1 MIDRYAR
8 DVMKKIWSL
17 ENKFQKWLE
26 VEIAACEAHAE
37 AGNIPKK
44 SVDIIKKKAKFNLKR
59 IKEIEEVTNHD
70 VIAFLTAVAENV
82 GPESRF
88 IHLGLTSSDV
98 ADTALSLLLKESGE
112 LLLRGVDELLKSI
125 KKQALK
131 YKNTIMIGRTHGVH
145 AEPMTFGL
153 KLALWYAE
161 IERSKIRL
169 KRAVENIS
177 YGKISGAVG
186 TYANIHPNIEKK
198 LCQKLRLKPAPI
210 SNQILQRD
218 RHAELLAVLAIL
230 AGSIEKFATEIRHLQ
245 RTEVGEV
252 EEPFGKGQKGSSAM
266 PHKKNP
272 ILCERLTGLARVI
285 RGYSLVGFE
294 NIALWHER
302 DISHSSTERIIFP
315 DGIVLVDYML
325 DRFKYIVENMNV
337 HPDRMKE
344 NLDLLG
350 GLVYSQRLLLLL
362 VDKGMT
368 REDAYKIVQE
378 DAFKAK
384 GEKKYFK
391 DIVIADKKILKY
403 TSKKELEE
411 IFDIK
416 YHIKNVDIILKQV
429 FRKSL

>member
-26 VEIAACEAHAE
+26 VEISACEAHAE

-44 SVDIIKKKAKFNLKR
+44 AVDIIKKKAKFNLKR
-59 IKEIEEVTNHD
+59 IQEIEEVTNHD
-70 VIAFLTAVAENV
+70 VIAFLTSVAENV

-112 LLLRGVDELLKSI
+112 LLLRGVDELLISI
-125 KKQALK
+125 KKQSLK
-131 YKNTIMIGRTHGVH
+131 YKNTVMIGRTHGVH

-161 IERSKIRL
+161 MDRNRVRL
-169 KRAVENIS
+169 KRAIETIS
-177 YGKISGAVG
+177 VGKISGAVG
-186 TYANIHPNIEKK
+186 TYANIDPKIEKK
-198 LCQKLRLKPAPI
+198 LCKKLGLKAALI

-218 RHAELLAVLAIL
+218 RHAEYLSVLAIM

-272 ILCERLTGLARVI
+272 ILCERLSGLARLI

-294 NIALWHER
+294 NITLWHER

-315 DGIVLVDYML
+315 DGIVLIDYML
-325 DRFKYIVENMNV
+325 DRFKYIVDEMRV
-337 HPDRMKE
+337 YPDKMKQ

-362 VDKGMT
+362 VDKGIT
-368 REDAYKIVQE
+368 REDAYKLVQE
-378 DAFKAK
+378 NAFQARE
-384 GEKKYFK
+384 EKKTFK
-391 DIVIADKKILKY
+391 EIVTKDKNILKY
-403 TSKKELEE
+403 IKLKELEE

-416 YHIKNVDIILKQV
+416 YHLKNIDSILKRV
-429 FRKSL
+429 FGKSS

>member
-1 MIDRYAR
+1 MIDRYSR

-44 SVDIIKKKAKFNLKR
+44 AVSIIKKKAKFNLKR
-59 IKEIEEVTNHD
+59 IQEIEEITNHD

-98 ADTALSLLLKESGE
+98 ADTALSLLIKESGL

-131 YKNTIMIGRTHGVH
+131 YKDTVMIGRTHGIH

-153 KLALWYAE
+153 KLALWYKE

-169 KRAVENIS
+169 QRAVETIS
-177 YGKISGAVG
+177 VGKISGAVG
-186 TYANIHPNIEKK
+186 TYANISPGIEKK
-198 LCQKLRLKPAPI
+198 LCKKLGLNPAPI

-218 RHAELLAVLAIL
+218 RHAEFMAVLAIL
-230 AGSIEKFATEIRHLQ
+230 TGSIEKFATEIRHLQ

-272 ILCERLTGLARVI
+272 ILCERLTGLARVV
-285 RGYSLVGFE
+285 RGYSLVGLE

-325 DRFKYIVENMNV
+325 DRFKYVVDEMKV
-337 HPDRMKE
+337 YPERMKE

-362 VDKGMT
+362 VDKGLT
-368 REDAYKIVQE
+368 REEAYKIVQKC
-378 DAFKAK
+378 AFTAK
-384 GEKKYFK
+384 EERRKFRE
-391 DIVIADKKILKY
+391 IVMSDKSITKY
-403 TSKKELEE
+403 TTRKEIED

-416 YHIKNVDIILKQV
+416 YHLKNINVILKQV
-429 FRKSL
+429 FN